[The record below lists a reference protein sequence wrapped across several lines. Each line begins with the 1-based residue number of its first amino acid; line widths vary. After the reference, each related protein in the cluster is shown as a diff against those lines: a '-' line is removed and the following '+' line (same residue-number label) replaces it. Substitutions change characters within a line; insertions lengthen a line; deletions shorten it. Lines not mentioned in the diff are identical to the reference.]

1 MHRLTR
7 IQCIHIC
14 SARGLSALKPR
25 EWGKLPGQTIHGA
38 SFTSRNLLITLPSGT
53 KQQPRT
59 GPS

>member
-25 EWGKLPGQTIHGA
+25 EWGKLLGQPIHGA
-38 SFTSRNLLITLPSGT
+38 SFTSRNLLITSGT